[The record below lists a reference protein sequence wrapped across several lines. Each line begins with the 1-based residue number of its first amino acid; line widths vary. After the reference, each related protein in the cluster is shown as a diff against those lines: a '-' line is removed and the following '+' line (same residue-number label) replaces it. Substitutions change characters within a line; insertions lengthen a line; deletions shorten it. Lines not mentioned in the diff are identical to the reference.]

1 MHRRNDQFVG
11 RRFLEHVGDERQLP
25 LADAAFVKAGRI
37 RPRRVGAEIVDI
49 VEHQKQRAAIFERV
63 GGRAERPLEG
73 LARIARV
80 RRLEIEIVIAADI
93 VPRHADLTDD
103 AVEPRIERQIVE
115 HDVAAGDAESGR
127 MIADQA
133 RDHIVADE
141 VDFGGAFRL
150 RIGEEEHIEFLR
162 LVDFLQCEVHRVRQR
177 AGGIDAAIA
186 QLQALRRARG
196 LVNVVEARQHLLVD
210 RHRIAGGLDHE
221 DDAFF
226 IDRQRVA
233 PGGIGLDDFA
243 AVGNQDAGDT
253 RIARRAPR
261 AAGAVLINDA

>member
-1 MHRRNDQFVG
+1 MS
-11 RRFLEHVGDERQLP
+11 P
-25 LADAAFVKAGRI
+25 
-37 RPRRVGAEIVDI
+37 
-49 VEHQKQRAAIFERV
+49 
-63 GGRAERPLEG
+63 
-73 LARIARV
+73 
-80 RRLEIEIVIAADI
+80 
-93 VPRHADLTDD
+93 
-103 AVEPRIERQIVE
+103 
-115 HDVAAGDAESGR
+115 AGDAESGR

-133 RDHIVADE
+133 GHHIVADE
-141 VDFGGAFRL
+141 VDFGRAFRL
-150 RIGEEEHIEFLR
+150 RIGEDEHIEFLR
-162 LVDFLQCEVHRVRQR
+162 LVGFLQCEVHRVRQR
-177 AGGIDAAIA
+177 AGGFDAAIA

-233 PGGIGLDDFA
+233 PGGIGLDDVA

-261 AAGAVLINDA
+261 AAGADLINEARNRVGGGRRHDRSGRYRDGRGCAVFHDVAARGLRIAAAEAFIERFHGRISASGRRLRATLLRNSRSG